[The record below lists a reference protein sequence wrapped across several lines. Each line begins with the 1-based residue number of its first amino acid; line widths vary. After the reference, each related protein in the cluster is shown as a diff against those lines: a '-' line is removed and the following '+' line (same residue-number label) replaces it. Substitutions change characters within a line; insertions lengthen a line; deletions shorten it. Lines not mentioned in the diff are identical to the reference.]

1 MADQKKKKVV
11 RRRPRPTNA
20 VQFTV
25 WNATGA
31 PVSED
36 AIKSIEQ
43 AIETVTLQL
52 FNDGQRLLTQTNRS

>member
-1 MADQKKKKVV
+1 MAEQKKKNV

-31 PVSED
+31 PVPED
-36 AIKSIEQ
+36 AIKSLEA
-43 AIETVTLQL
+43 AIEKVSLEL
-52 FNDGQRLLTQTNRS
+52 FNDGQRLLTQTTRG